1 MDTNVRKNRT
11 PLIGRRT
18 ARRPFAAPARPA
30 PSAPPTSTAVS
41 PPLDDVG
48 PALLA
53 VELALTGD
61 GPWST
66 ALTAIE
72 QIPTGPDTA
81 SRASLFRG
89 APAASFALDAA
100 AADDYLQVP
109 DGEAVADA
117 RRVQSVL
124 DGYLLDL
131 VGQRL
136 AAAAARAQAG
146 RPPTSAE
153 MGLTDGILGLGVLL
167 LRRAPGSE
175 LVQQVIDYVAGLTR
189 PVLVEGVRVPGWYVH
204 HDPAPGEAT
213 PGGHVNLTMASGAAG
228 LLAFLATCV
237 RAGYSL
243 ESLRTPIQDLLDWF
257 VTWQQ
262 PPSPEWPD
270 SVWWPRWVTPTEVQA
285 GHLAGRGPGEALP
298 SWSRVAGMA
307 RAVQM
312 GASVLAEGRHARSDE
327 ARKVRMVAEK
337 VLLAC
342 LTDRQVRRLGGG
354 LWGGLAGLYQTGYRA
369 AEDATGP
376 MEIRLKHRMSAVGDA
391 LRFVVA
397 ALAADA
403 PADLWSGESGLRL
416 AAQTLRRGTAPTGR
430 WDACLLITGNPRPE
444 PRRIP
449 WS

>member
-1 MDTNVRKNRT
+1 MRKNRT

-30 PSAPPTSTAVS
+30 PNAPTTSTATS
-41 PPLDDVG
+41 TTLDDVG

-66 ALTAIE
+66 ALTAIK
-72 QIPTGPDTA
+72 QIPTGPDAT
-81 SRASLFRG
+81 SRASLFLG
-89 APAASFALDAA
+89 APAAAFALDAA
-100 AADDYLQVP
+100 AADGYLQVP
-109 DGEAVADA
+109 DAEVVDDA
-117 RRVQSVL
+117 RRRQSVL
-124 DGYLLDL
+124 DGYLLE
-131 VGQRL
+131 VVEQRL
-136 AAAAARAQAG
+136 AGAAARAQAG

-153 MGLTDGILGLGVLL
+153 LGLTDGILGLGVLL

-175 LVQQVIDYVAGLTR
+175 LMQQVIDYIVGLTR
-189 PVLVEGVRVPGWYVH
+189 PVLVDGVQVPGWYVH
-204 HDPAPGEAT
+204 HAPAPGEAT

-243 ESLRTPIQDLLDWF
+243 ESLRTPLQDLLDWF
-257 VTWQQ
+257 VTWKQ
-262 PPSPEWPD
+262 PPSAEWPD
-270 SVWWPRWVTPTEVQA
+270 SVWWPRWVTPSEVQT
-285 GHLAGRGPGEALP
+285 GHMAGRDEGEALP

-312 GASVLAEGRHARSDE
+312 GAGVLAEGRHARSDE
-327 ARKVRMVAEK
+327 ARKVRMMAEEA
-337 VLLAC
+337 LLAC

-354 LWGGLAGLYQTGYRA
+354 LWGGLAGLYQTGHRA
-369 AEDATGP
+369 AAEAVGP

-391 LRFVVA
+391 LRAQVA
-397 ALAADA
+397 AQAAGA
-403 PADLWSGESGLRL
+403 PDDLWSGRSGLQL
-416 AAQTLRRGTAPTGR
+416 AAQTLRRGTAPTSR
-430 WDACLLITGNPRPE
+430 WDACLLITGNPRPAA
-444 PRRIP
+444 PRSGT